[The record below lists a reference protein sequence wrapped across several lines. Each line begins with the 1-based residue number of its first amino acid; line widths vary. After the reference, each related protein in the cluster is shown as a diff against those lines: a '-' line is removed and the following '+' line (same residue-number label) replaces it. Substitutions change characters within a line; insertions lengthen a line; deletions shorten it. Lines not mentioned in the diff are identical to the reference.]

1 MAHFYKT
8 PKGWRFQ
15 VDIYDPVAR
24 KTKKKRIGPFRTKKD
39 AEVAAAQLAVQK
51 FRGVG
56 AASEM
61 TLEEFIETIWLPNR
75 KAKGLSPTTI
85 NGYEYQSPHIARLL
99 GSVRLC
105 DLTGA
110 DVARFVADFGAEI
123 SARGTPRKPGSIKA
137 AFTALHAALSV
148 ARRLGYVHHNVAS
161 DVAESVPKVIRD
173 RDEVDWWDPAQIRVY
188 LDAVIGDRLNALWR
202 LLFLTGVRRSEVAG
216 LRWSDV
222 DWEAGT
228 ITVRRGRVH
237 LAHGPV
243 SIDRVKNKASYRT
256 LTLDPGTLA
265 ALRDHQERQN
275 AERKAFGS
283 RWRGDDHI
291 FTGVKTG
298 QPIRP
303 DYVYARLQT
312 LARRAGLP
320 AISVHDTRR
329 SYINSAR
336 QVKVPTETTAEL
348 VGHANDRTTKDY
360 YHREIPRLQT
370 QAAAQIASF
379 ILGEDVNDQSA
390 IDSDRA

>member
-1 MAHFYKT
+1 MAPYTYKT

-15 VDIYDPVAR
+15 ATIYDPVAR

-39 AEVAAAQLAVQK
+39 AEIAAAQMALQR

-61 TLEEFIETIWLPNR
+61 TLEEFIETVWLPNR
-75 KAKGLSPTTI
+75 NTKGLSPTTI
-85 NGYEYQSPHIARLL
+85 NGYEYQSTHIIRLL

-105 DLTGA
+105 DLTSA

-123 SARGTPRKPGSIKA
+123 SARGTPRKPGSTRA
-137 AFTALHAALSV
+137 VFTALHAALSV
-148 ARRLGYVHHNVAS
+148 ARRLGYVHDNVAS

-173 RDEVDWWDPAQIRVY
+173 RDEVDWWNRIQIRVF
-188 LDAVIGDRLNALWR
+188 LDFVIGDRIYALWR

-216 LRWSDV
+216 LRWPDL

-228 ITVRRGRVH
+228 ITIRRGRVH
-237 LAHGPV
+237 LADGPMT
-243 SIDRVKNKASYRT
+243 IDRTKNKASTRT

-303 DYVYARLQT
+303 DYVYTRLKT
-312 LARRAGLP
+312 LALRAGLP
-320 AISVHDTRR
+320 AISVHDSRR
-329 SYINSAR
+329 SYINGAR
-336 QVKVPTETTAEL
+336 ERKITTETTAEL
-348 VGHANDRTTKDY
+348 VGHSSDRTTKDY
-360 YHREIPRLQT
+360 YHREIPHLQA
-370 QAAAQIASF
+370 QAAAEIASF
-379 ILGEDVNDQSA
+379 ILGEDESTA
-390 IDSDRA
+390 DSERP